1 MNINHIIVHS
11 IKKEQHQDQADIEV
25 HLREEEL
32 PVDDR
37 VVALLEGVRGV
48 YTNKT
53 GKAFGELGEG
63 RFFSRELRRM
73 YDEDV
78 EFIEFTNIAMNE
90 LKGHMVAQPLAT
102 GGYLMFA
109 DFDNHGSHYF
119 MVVML
124 KSKEGLSFDDELELM
139 DAHHLDLDRLHFA
152 ARLDVDAWQGDDDGN
167 NVSFVKGRASTS
179 VTQYFKEFLGIDEF
193 SESVKI
199 TQNLITAV
207 TNYYRQDLGLD
218 NDAVE
223 EYKKIIH
230 DYCKTKHENEAPIYL
245 DELSRYLDEE
255 NPTRFMEYAQ
265 ENYEIPNEF
274 QVDKSRLRKFL
285 RYSGQDK
292 GVSISFTSEVFGS
305 RVKYDPATDVLTINQ
320 IPKALKK
327 QLAAEMRQQNNP
339 SEQG

>member
-11 IKKEQHQDQADIEV
+11 IEKEQHQDQADIEV
-25 HLREEEL
+25 HLREDEL

-37 VVALLEGVRGV
+37 VIALLEGVRDV

-53 GKAFGELGEG
+53 GKAFGGLGEN

-73 YDEDV
+73 YDELV

-90 LKGHMVAQPLAT
+90 LKGHMAAQPLAT
-102 GGYLMFA
+102 GGYLLFA
-109 DFDNHGSHYF
+109 DFNNHGTRYF

-139 DAHHLDLDRLHFA
+139 DAHQLDLDKLHFA
-152 ARLDVDAWQGDDDGN
+152 ARVDVDAWQGDDDGN
-167 NVSFVKGRASTS
+167 NVSFIKGRASTS
-179 VTQYFKEFLGIDEF
+179 VTQYFKEFLGIEEF
-193 SESVKI
+193 SESVKT

-207 TNYYRQDLGLD
+207 TNYYRQELGLD
-218 NDAVE
+218 ADAVE
-223 EYKKIIH
+223 EYKKVIH
-230 DYCKTKHENEAPIYL
+230 DYCSSKHANEEPIFL

-274 QVDKSRLRKFL
+274 QVDKNRLRKFL

-320 IPKALKK
+320 IPKTLKK
-327 QLAAEMRQQNNP
+327 QLVAEMRQQDNP
-339 SEQG
+339 DEQG